1 MPLNTD
7 LFFLYCANQIYTEQR
22 TQEKNTMIQWM
33 DKTDEM
39 MLIKIIPW
47 AACFVKMLGLIY
59 KKRFGRTVLPI
70 TGSDFH
76 FTNAKKGKILMG
88 CYGNVDVLMNEAP
101 IFCGWGGGWGGL
113 FCYIVESSHFAWS
126 QSLKPN
132 VQKVFFL
139 YMRCKILMN
148 RFFAHQAYKCLP
160 VCKVSSARLKCT
172 LGLDRVKVA
181 QLVQ

>member
-101 IFCGWGGGWGGL
+101 IFCGWGGGMGWAVLLHCGKQP
-113 FCYIVESSHFAWS
+113 FCLEPVTEAKRSESVFSIYEV
-126 QSLKPN
+126 QNPYESL
-132 VQKVFFL
+132 L
-139 YMRCKILMN
+139 C
-148 RFFAHQAYKCLP
+148 
-160 VCKVSSARLKCT
+160 SSSLQMPAC
-172 LGLDRVKVA
+172 V
-181 QLVQ
+181 

>member
-76 FTNAKKGKILMG
+76 FTNAKKRQDFDGLLWQRRCFDEWG
-88 CYGNVDVLMNEAP
+88 PNLLRL
-101 IFCGWGGGWGGL
+101 GGGMGWAVLLHCGKQP
-113 FCYIVESSHFAWS
+113 FCLEPVTEAKRSESVFSIYEV
-126 QSLKPN
+126 QNPYESL
-132 VQKVFFL
+132 L
-139 YMRCKILMN
+139 C
-148 RFFAHQAYKCLP
+148 
-160 VCKVSSARLKCT
+160 SSSLQMPAC
-172 LGLDRVKVA
+172 V
-181 QLVQ
+181 